1 MKTLRFIGIALLT
14 VLMSVGSS
22 SCSKSDDDNGGGD
35 TSASIEGI
43 WYEMSVFEY
52 ELKDGEPDFSK
63 LVWSHDYS
71 GSGHIWTFAK
81 TNDGY
86 NVTSLG
92 NGTVDEY
99 SYVKVGNNEYKVDN
113 ADKVVILGVSSNTLE
128 LGIYE
133 NFYKNSSSYKAYT
146 INVFKK

>member
-1 MKTLRFIGIALLT
+1 MKTIRLFGVTLLT

-43 WYEMSVFEY
+43 WYKMSVFEY

-71 GSGHIWTFAK
+71 DSNSSWTFAK

-92 NGTVDEY
+92 NGTFDEY
-99 SYVKVGNNEYKVDN
+99 SYVKVGNNEYKMDTV
-113 ADKVVILGVSSNTLE
+113 DKVVILGVSSNSLQ

-133 NFYKNSSSYKAYT
+133 NFYKNSSDKEYYKY
-146 INVFKK
+146 IFKK

>member
-1 MKTLRFIGIALLT
+1 MKTLRLVGVALLT
-14 VLMSVGSS
+14 VLMSFGSS

-43 WYEMSVFEY
+43 WYMMSEIEY
-52 ELKDGEPDFSK
+52 ELKNGEPDFSK

-71 GSGHIWTFAK
+71 DSNSSWTFAK

-86 NVTSLG
+86 NVTTLE
-92 NGTVDEY
+92 NGVHEY
-99 SYVKVGNNEYKVDN
+99 SFVKVGNNEYKMDTV
-113 ADKVVILGVSSNTLE
+113 DKVVILGVSSNSLQ

-133 NFYKNSSSYKAYT
+133 NFYKNSSDQAY
-146 INVFKK
+146 IIYVFKK

>member
-14 VLMSVGSS
+14 VLMSVAIS

-43 WYEMSVFEY
+43 WYKMSVFEY
-52 ELKDGEPDFSK
+52 ELKNGEPDFSK
-63 LVWSHDYS
+63 IVWSHDYS
-71 GSGHIWTFAK
+71 GSNSSWIFGK

-92 NGTVDEY
+92 NGEAHEY
-99 SYVKVGNNEYKVDN
+99 SFVKVGNNEYKMDN
-113 ADKVVILGVSSNTLE
+113 VDKVVILSVSSNSLV

-133 NFYKNSSSYKAYT
+133 NFYKDSSYKSY
-146 INVFKK
+146 IKYVFNR

>member
-1 MKTLRFIGIALLT
+1 MKTLRLFGIALLT

-43 WYEMSVFEY
+43 WYKMSVFEY
-52 ELKDGEPDFSK
+52 ELKNGEPDFSK
-63 LVWSHDYS
+63 IVRSHDYS
-71 GSGHIWTFAK
+71 GTNHSWTFAK

-92 NGTVDEY
+92 NEVHEY
-99 SYVKVGNNEYKVDN
+99 PFVKVGNNEYKMDN
-113 ADKVVILGVSSNTLE
+113 VDKVVILGVSSNTLE

-133 NFYKNSSSYKAYT
+133 NFYKNSSHKAYYKY
-146 INVFKK
+146 IFNR

>member
-1 MKTLRFIGIALLT
+1 MKTLRFIGITLLT
-14 VLMSVGSS
+14 VLMSVAIS

-43 WYEMSVFEY
+43 WYKMSVFEY

-71 GSGHIWTFAK
+71 GSDHIWTFAK

-99 SYVKVGNNEYKVDN
+99 SFVKVGNNEYKMDN
-113 ADKVVILGVSSNTLE
+113 VDKVVILGVSSNTLE

>member
-14 VLMSVGSS
+14 VLMSVAIS

-43 WYEMSVFEY
+43 WYTMTLIEY
-52 ELKDGEPDFSK
+52 ELKNGEPDFSK

-71 GSGHIWTFAK
+71 DSNSSWTFAK

-86 NVTSLG
+86 NVTMLE
-92 NGTVDEY
+92 NGIHEY
-99 SYVKVGNNEYKVDN
+99 SLVKVGNNEYKMGTV
-113 ADKVVILGVSSNTLE
+113 DKVVILSVSSNSLE

-133 NFYKNSSSYKAYT
+133 NFYKNSSDQAY
-146 INVFKK
+146 IIYVFKK

>member
-1 MKTLRFIGIALLT
+1 MKTLRFIGITLLT
-14 VLMSVGSS
+14 VLMSVAIS

-43 WYEMSVFEY
+43 WYKMSKIEY
-52 ELKDGEPDFSK
+52 ELKNGEPDFSK
-63 LVWSHDYS
+63 IVRSHDYS
-71 GSGHIWTFAK
+71 GTNHSWTFAK

-128 LGIYE
+128 LGTYE
-133 NFYKNSSSYKAYT
+133 NFYKSSSSYKAYI

>member
-1 MKTLRFIGIALLT
+1 MKTLRFIGITLLT

-43 WYEMSVFEY
+43 WYMMSEFEY
-52 ELKDGEPDFSK
+52 ELKNGEPDFSK
-63 LVWSHDYS
+63 IVWSHDYRGTNIS
-71 GSGHIWTFAK
+71 WTFAK

-86 NVTSLG
+86 NVTMLE
-92 NGTVDEY
+92 NGIHEY
-99 SYVKVGNNEYKVDN
+99 SLVKVGNNEYKMGTV
-113 ADKVVILGVSSNTLE
+113 DKVVILSVSSNSLE

-133 NFYKNSSSYKAYT
+133 NFYKNSSYKSYIKY
-146 INVFKK
+146 IFNR

>member
-1 MKTLRFIGIALLT
+1 MKTLRLFGIAFLT

-43 WYEMSVFEY
+43 WYKMSVFEY
-52 ELKDGEPDFSK
+52 ELKNGEPDFSK

-71 GSGHIWTFAK
+71 GSDHIWTFAK

-86 NVTSLG
+86 NVTTLE
-92 NGTVDEY
+92 NGVHEY
-99 SYVKVGNNEYKVDN
+99 SFVKVGNNEYKMDTV
-113 ADKVVILGVSSNTLE
+113 DKVVILSVSSNSLE

-133 NFYKNSSSYKAYT
+133 NFYKNSSYKAYYKY
-146 INVFKK
+146 IFNR

>member
-1 MKTLRFIGIALLT
+1 MKTLRFIGITLLT

-22 SCSKSDDDNGGGD
+22 SCSKSDDDNGGGE

-43 WYEMSVFEY
+43 WYKMSAYEY
-52 ELKDGEPDFSK
+52 EFNNGEPDFSK
-63 LVWSHDYS
+63 LVRSHDDS
-71 GSGHIWTFAK
+71 DSNSSWTFAK

-128 LGIYE
+128 LGTYE
-133 NFYKNSSSYKAYT
+133 NFYKSSSSYKAYI

>member
-1 MKTLRFIGIALLT
+1 MKTLRLFGIALLT

-43 WYEMSVFEY
+43 WYKMSVFEY
-52 ELKDGEPDFSK
+52 ELKNGEPDFSK

-71 GSGHIWTFAK
+71 GSDHIWTFAK

-99 SYVKVGNNEYKVDN
+99 SFVKVGNNEYKMDN

>member
-14 VLMSVGSS
+14 VLMSVAIS

-43 WYEMSVFEY
+43 WYTMTLIEY
-52 ELKDGEPDFSK
+52 ELKNGEPDFSK
-63 LVWSHDYS
+63 IVWSHDYRGTNIS
-71 GSGHIWTFAK
+71 WTFAK

-86 NVTSLG
+86 NVTMLE
-92 NGTVDEY
+92 NGIHEY
-99 SYVKVGNNEYKVDN
+99 SLVKVGNNEYKMDTV
-113 ADKVVILGVSSNTLE
+113 DKVVILSVSSNSLE

-133 NFYKNSSSYKAYT
+133 NFYKNSSDKEYYKY
-146 INVFKK
+146 IFKK

>member
-1 MKTLRFIGIALLT
+1 MKTLRLFGIAFLT

-43 WYEMSVFEY
+43 WYKMSVFEY
-52 ELKDGEPDFSK
+52 ELKNGEPDFSK
-63 LVWSHDYS
+63 IVWSHDYRGTNIS
-71 GSGHIWTFAK
+71 WTFAK

-113 ADKVVILGVSSNTLE
+113 ADKVVILGVSSNSLE

-133 NFYKNSSSYKAYT
+133 NFYKNSSYKAYYKY
-146 INVFKK
+146 IFNR

>member
-52 ELKDGEPDFSK
+52 ELKNGEPDFSK

-86 NVTSLG
+86 NH
-92 NGTVDEY
+92 
-99 SYVKVGNNEYKVDN
+99 
-113 ADKVVILGVSSNTLE
+113 
-128 LGIYE
+128 
-133 NFYKNSSSYKAYT
+133 
-146 INVFKK
+146 

>member
-14 VLMSVGSS
+14 VLMSVAIS
-22 SCSKSDDDNGGGD
+22 SCSKSDDDNGSWG

-43 WYEMSVFEY
+43 WYKMSKIEY
-52 ELKDGEPDFSK
+52 ELKNGEPDFSK
-63 LVWSHDYS
+63 IVRSHDYS
-71 GSGHIWTFAK
+71 GTNHSWTFAK

-92 NGTVDEY
+92 DAVNEY
-99 SYVKVGNNEYKVDN
+99 PFVKVGNNEYKMDN
-113 ADKVVILGVSSNTLE
+113 ADKVVILSVSSNSLE

-133 NFYKNSSSYKAYT
+133 NFYKNSSHKAYYKY
-146 INVFKK
+146 IFNR

>member
-14 VLMSVGSS
+14 VLMSVAIS

-43 WYEMSVFEY
+43 WYTMTLIEY
-52 ELKDGEPDFSK
+52 ELKNGEPDFSK
-63 LVWSHDYS
+63 IVWSHDYRGTNIS
-71 GSGHIWTFAK
+71 WTFAK

-86 NVTSLG
+86 NVTMLE
-92 NGTVDEY
+92 NGIHEY
-99 SYVKVGNNEYKVDN
+99 SLVKVGNNEYKMGTV
-113 ADKVVILGVSSNTLE
+113 DKVVILSVSSNSLE

-133 NFYKNSSSYKAYT
+133 NFYKNSSDKEYYKY
-146 INVFKK
+146 IFKK

>member
-14 VLMSVGSS
+14 VLMSVAIS

-43 WYEMSVFEY
+43 WYTMTLIEY
-52 ELKDGEPDFSK
+52 ELKNGEPDFSK
-63 LVWSHDYS
+63 IVWSHDYRGTNIS
-71 GSGHIWTFAK
+71 WTFAK

-86 NVTSLG
+86 NVTMLE
-92 NGTVDEY
+92 NGIHEY
-99 SYVKVGNNEYKVDN
+99 SLVKVGNNEYKMGTV
-113 ADKVVILGVSSNTLE
+113 DKVVILSVSSNSLE

-133 NFYKNSSSYKAYT
+133 NFYKNSSYKSYIKY
-146 INVFKK
+146 IFNR

>member
-1 MKTLRFIGIALLT
+1 MKTLRLVGVALLT
-14 VLMSVGSS
+14 VLMSFGSS

-43 WYEMSVFEY
+43 WYKMSEYEY
-52 ELKDGEPDFSK
+52 ELKNGEPDFSK

-71 GSGHIWTFAK
+71 DSNSSWTFAK

-86 NVTSLG
+86 NVTTLE
-92 NGTVDEY
+92 NGVHEY
-99 SYVKVGNNEYKVDN
+99 SFVKVGNNEYKVDN
-113 ADKVVILGVSSNTLE
+113 VDKVVILGVSSNTLE
-128 LGIYE
+128 LGTYE

>member
-1 MKTLRFIGIALLT
+1 MKTLRLLGMALIA
-14 VLMSVGSS
+14 VLVSVGSS

-43 WYEMSVFEY
+43 WYKMSVFEY
-52 ELKDGEPDFSK
+52 ELKNGEPDFSK

-71 GSGHIWTFAK
+71 GSNSSWIFGK

-92 NGTVDEY
+92 NGEVHEY
-99 SYVKVGNNEYKVDN
+99 SFVKVGNNEYNMDT
-113 ADKVVILGVSSNTLE
+113 ADKVVILSVSSNSLV

-133 NFYKNSSSYKAYT
+133 NFYKNSSYKSYIKY
-146 INVFKK
+146 VFNR

>member
-1 MKTLRFIGIALLT
+1 MKTLRLVGVALLT
-14 VLMSVGSS
+14 VLMSFGSS

-43 WYEMSVFEY
+43 WYKMSEYEY
-52 ELKDGEPDFSK
+52 ELKNGEPDFSK

-71 GSGHIWTFAK
+71 GSDDIWTFAK

-92 NGTVDEY
+92 NGTFDEY

-113 ADKVVILGVSSNTLE
+113 VDKVVILGVSSNTLE
-128 LGIYE
+128 LGTYE

>member
-14 VLMSVGSS
+14 VLMSFGSS

-43 WYEMSVFEY
+43 WYKMSKIEY
-52 ELKDGEPDFSK
+52 ELKNGEPDFSK
-63 LVWSHDYS
+63 IVWSHDYRGTNIS
-71 GSGHIWTFAK
+71 WTFAK

-86 NVTSLG
+86 NVTTLE
-92 NGTVDEY
+92 NGVHEY
-99 SYVKVGNNEYKVDN
+99 SFVKVGNNEYKMGN
-113 ADKVVILGVSSNTLE
+113 ADKVVILSVSSNSLE

-133 NFYKNSSSYKAYT
+133 NFYKNSSHKAYYKY
-146 INVFKK
+146 IFNR

>member
-1 MKTLRFIGIALLT
+1 MKTLRFIGITLLT
-14 VLMSVGSS
+14 VLMSVAIS

-43 WYEMSVFEY
+43 WYKMSVFEY

-99 SYVKVGNNEYKVDN
+99 SFVKVGNNEYKMDN
-113 ADKVVILGVSSNTLE
+113 VDKVVILGVSSNTLE

-133 NFYKNSSSYKAYT
+133 NFYKSSSSYKAYT
-146 INVFKK
+146 IYVFKK

>member
-1 MKTLRFIGIALLT
+1 MKTLRLLGMALIA
-14 VLMSVGSS
+14 VLVSVGSS

-43 WYEMSVFEY
+43 WYVMSEFVY
-52 ELKDGEPDFSK
+52 ELKNGEPDFSK

-71 GSGHIWTFAK
+71 GSNNIWTFGK

-86 NVTSLG
+86 NVTILG
-92 NGTVDEY
+92 NGTVNEY
-99 SYVKVGNNEYKVDN
+99 SFVKVGNNEYKMDT
-113 ADKVVILGVSSNTLE
+113 ADKVVILGVSSNSLE

-133 NFYKNSSSYKAYT
+133 NFYKNSSYKEYAIY
-146 INVFKK
+146 VFKK